1 MLKTSSRKLSE
12 EMEKPKA
19 DIKKALEWVEQN
31 YNLLKSDQVDIKND
45 NKDMIKKEMEE
56 IKNGLNKAVLA
67 MGAIQVLCGGVDIV
81 KE

>member
-45 NKDMIKKEMEE
+45 NKGMIKKEMKE
-56 IKNGLNKAVLA
+56 IKNGLNKAISA
-67 MGAIQVLCGGVDIV
+67 MGTIQVLCGGVDIV